1 LKTKHEIEL
10 EGQLE
15 WAVVEAKAWTCFG
28 SRRD

>member
-15 WAVVEAKAWTCFG
+15 WEVVGAKAWMCLG
-28 SRRD
+28 SRKD